1 MMKHKYH
8 EHVKYPMTSDELA
21 VLMDPWTRAGFPGC
35 IGCIDGVHSP
45 WGGYRAGFEGNVT
58 LSAGDYDL
66 PGWIGDVEVNL
77 IVEGVRQN
85 D

>member
-35 IGCIDGVHSP
+35 V
-45 WGGYRAGFEGNVT
+45 V
-58 LSAGDYDL
+58 
-66 PGWIGDVEVNL
+66 V
-77 IVEGVRQN
+77 IVVVRHQARVRN
-85 D
+85 HHGE